1 MRDAHMIDVVKGFA
15 QEGRTA
21 SDGSVPDRAPAPLW
35 AVAICLLAGVVTP
48 ALVSLAGQAGGF
60 GWLWVF
66 EPLPAGKFL
75 AALALSSALALLL
88 LILSRV
94 SQRWDFQNDTRARWC
109 KRAGFVLVVGAVGFL
124 CVRFR
129 VYASSGDSAL
139 WTRLADDPFI
149 MGSEPL
155 GRWSHYLAYRLVT
168 LLQLD
173 RWIDITP
180 DPKGLAVVLAS
191 AGAGMFS
198 IGAMLVLA
206 SRALPHSSRWSSVV
220 FLFVTPTAILFAG
233 FMEVTPWCYAFVSA
247 YLLAGLRYLA
257 LDLRRPPWIE
267 SLILMFAVWAHGS
280 VCFVTGAHAFLCL
293 HWFWRLPDDA
303 RSPWRPPRLLR
314 LGLVCLIP
322 FCAFGATLWV
332 AYVFGTGMPRFAWY
346 GNLAGGAD
354 RILFIA
360 LSPETQRSAGHFVF
374 GSPRYWISH
383 LNLLLFAC
391 PLLLVVPFAIA
402 QSLRVR
408 RRETLFLGAGLGGL
422 LLLALIFNPT
432 VFGGVRGDFD
442 IMSSFAIPATLLVA
456 LWWDARFSDRQ
467 RKALHLAAAVAS
479 FSFLLLLRIRFP

>member
-1 MRDAHMIDVVKGFA
+1 MIDIAKGIA

-21 SDGSVPDRAPAPLW
+21 SDGSGPDRAPAPLW
-35 AVAICLLAGVVTP
+35 AVAICLFAGVVTP
-48 ALVSLAGQAGGF
+48 AVISLAGQAGRF
-60 GWLWVF
+60 DWLWVF
-66 EPLPAGKFL
+66 EPLPSGKL
-75 AALALSSALALLL
+75 PTAIALSSAVALLL

-94 SQRWDFQNDTRARWC
+94 SQRWDFQKGTRSRWL
-109 KRAGFVLVVGAVGFL
+109 KRVGFVLVVGAVGFL

-129 VYASSGDSAL
+129 VYASSPDSRL
-139 WTRLADDPFI
+139 WTQLADNPFI

-155 GRWSHYLAYRLVT
+155 GHWSHYLAYRLVT
-168 LLQLD
+168 LLELD

-180 DPKGLAVVLAS
+180 DRKALALVLAS

-206 SRALPHSSRWSSVV
+206 SKALPHSSRWSSVV

-233 FMEVTPWCYAFVSA
+233 FMEVTPWCYAFTSA

-267 SLILMFAVWAHGS
+267 ALILMFAVWTHGS
-280 VCFVTGAHAFLCL
+280 ACFVAGAHAFLCL

-314 LGLVCLIP
+314 FGLVCLIP
-322 FCAFGATLWV
+322 FFALGATLLF

-346 GNLAGGAD
+346 GNVKGGAD
-354 RILFIA
+354 GILFIA
-360 LSPETQRSAGHFVF
+360 FSHEAQRSAAHFVF
-374 GSPRYWISH
+374 GTPRYWISH

-391 PLLLVVPFAIA
+391 PLLFVVPFAIA

-408 RRETLFLGAGLGGL
+408 QRETLFLGAGLGGL
-422 LLLALIFNPT
+422 LLLALIFNPA
-432 VFGGVRGDFD
+432 VGGGVRWDFD
-442 IMSSFAIPATLLVA
+442 IMAGFALPATLLVA

-467 RKALHLAAAVAS
+467 REALHLATAVAA
-479 FSFLLLLRIRFP
+479 FSFLVMLRIRFP